1 MSSRDPLICHVAA
14 QKTPAEDSAQ
24 RQAFK
29 APRLP
34 QAVKAMVEDTGQTCK
49 ALAARVK
56 ERVVQKDTSAY
67 LETNRRPNL
76 IMAIPFE
83 TGIEATAKKRAK
95 YTDAM

>member
-1 MSSRDPLICHVAA
+1 
-14 QKTPAEDSAQ
+14 
-24 RQAFK
+24 
-29 APRLP
+29 
-34 QAVKAMVEDTGQTCK
+34 MVEDTGETRK

-83 TGIEATAKKRAK
+83 TGIEAIAKKRAK
-95 YTDAM
+95 YTDTM

>member
-29 APRLP
+29 AP
-34 QAVKAMVEDTGQTCK
+34 TGGQGHGGGHWADLQGISCK
-49 ALAARVK
+49 G
-56 ERVVQKDTSAY
+56 EREGGSKRHLAY